1 MKQDIEIKNQAKQTF
16 KIVEHLSHGR
26 SVELRNQ
33 YCAAAQCVSGSA
45 HRKGTSPNVV
55 EMDAQTL
62 LKFSK
67 GLQNWN
73 QLCSVGAIRESGAKS
88 NLVDLLS
95 RVSKLISNFD
105 EELNDGN

>member
-1 MKQDIEIKNQAKQTF
+1 MKQDIEIKNQAKQTL

-33 YCAAAQCVSGSA
+33 YCAADQCVSASA
-45 HRKGTSPNVV
+45 HRRGTPPNVV
-55 EMDAQTL
+55 KMDAQTL

-73 QLCSVGAIRESGAKS
+73 QLCSLGAIRASGAKS
-88 NLVDLLS
+88 NLADLFS

-105 EELNDGN
+105 KELNDGK